1 MEIEEDLIG
10 ETTILREEDQSLKGN
25 IALNQTLARTTRDA
39 SSVVKKVI
47 GREIVPM
54 FKGSNSSSVNVADAK
69 GFKKEPLILAASIQ
83 DTRDEWV
90 LDSGASFHITPN
102 KEVLFDLKQ
111 VSGGKVLMGNNTF
124 SEIEGV
130 GKVCIKGSDGSI
142 VILTNVKFMPTM
154 GRNLISYG
162 CLE

>member
-54 FKGSNSSSVNVADAK
+54 FKGSNSSSVNVAEAK
-69 GFKKEPLILAASIQ
+69 GFKKEPLILAASI
-83 DTRDEWV
+83 
-90 LDSGASFHITPN
+90 
-102 KEVLFDLKQ
+102 
-111 VSGGKVLMGNNTF
+111 
-124 SEIEGV
+124 
-130 GKVCIKGSDGSI
+130 
-142 VILTNVKFMPTM
+142 
-154 GRNLISYG
+154 
-162 CLE
+162 